1 MLQRNFNE
9 VGCVM
14 LCPKASNSAK
24 AIVGAP
30 GHCQNCLHYILTNL
44 TDMVAVKDTGQ
55 TFNHSSVSEI
65 CVFDFRVSY
74 VIKNSKSW
82 ASCGGVVAYRPK
94 VTSFNR
100 IAARNPAG
108 LPSPDEF

>member
-1 MLQRNFNE
+1 
-9 VGCVM
+9 M
-14 LCPKASNSAK
+14 LCPKAFNSAK
-24 AIVGAP
+24 AIVEAP

-44 TDMVAVKDTGQ
+44 TDIVAVIQVKANQQ
-55 TFNHSSVSEI
+55 TLNHSSVTENS
-65 CVFDFRVSY
+65 VFDSRLLC

-100 IAARNPAG
+100 IAARYPAG
-108 LPSPDEF
+108 LPSPDKF